1 MMMIEASTTDP
12 TTAASGKTT
21 TTTTTQEQEGKYDV
35 GVDRRSTTQEVE
47 QQQPSPALDQAAAVG
62 VSLGSTP
69 TSAPTSDEQQTKQ
82 PATTTTTNSS
92 TVIYTIG
99 IAGGSGAG
107 KSTLAKKIFESLG
120 GADHVCYLVHDAYYK
135 DQSDKCYEER
145 CHTNFDHPDALETD
159 LMLSHIQQLKNGET
173 VPVPV
178 YDFATHTRQPN
189 ESTLASPK
197 PILLLEGILLLH
209 EESLVK
215 EMDLKVFVVS

>member
-1 MMMIEASTTDP
+1 MMMIEATTDP

-21 TTTTTQEQEGKYDV
+21 TTTTQEQEGKDDV
-35 GVDRRSTTQEVE
+35 GVDRRSTPQEVE
-47 QQQPSPALDQAAAVG
+47 QQQPSPAVDQQAAAA
-62 VSLGSTP
+62 VSLGTP
-69 TSAPTSDEQQTKQ
+69 TCTPTSDEQQTKQ
-82 PATTTTTNSS
+82 PATTTTTAYSS

-178 YDFATHTRQPN
+178 YDFATHTRQPH
-189 ESTLASPK
+189 ECTLVSPR